1 MVDVIDRFHEDQNN
15 AELGAVLTEPPTI
28 PPEYLAGNQLSDA
41 LEIAEAE
48 IGPHLTGL
56 LLQSIMSGFPLKNT
70 DTASI
75 NLKTAV
81 EKFRRNV
88 TPAAF
93 EARLKTRIFKL
104 LRPE

>member
-1 MVDVIDRFHEDQNN
+1 MDVLDRQFEDQNN
-15 AELGAVLTEPPTI
+15 AELGVELRDRPAV
-28 PPEYLAGNQLSDA
+28 PPEFLAGNQLSDA

-56 LLQSIMSGFPLKNT
+56 LLQSIMSGFPVKNT

-88 TPAAF
+88 SPAAF
-93 EARLKTRIFKL
+93 EARLKARIFKL
-104 LRPE
+104 LLPA

>member
-1 MVDVIDRFHEDQNN
+1 MDVIDHHHANQDT
-15 AELGAVLTEPPTI
+15 AELGVELQDRPAV
-28 PPEYLAGNQLSDA
+28 PPEFLAGNQLSDA

-48 IGPHLTGL
+48 IGQHLTGL
-56 LLQSIMSGFPLKNT
+56 LLKSILSGYPVKNT

-93 EARLKTRIFKL
+93 EARLNTRIAKL